1 MQNRT
6 TERRSPLALCLCSPL
21 PEPANKM
28 KIEPGYDELGRQPP
42 QDGFGRLHGF
52 LVRFCFRRWKGGVSA
67 VQERLPERS
76 GDPLGEGL
84 SGWVTGGLRQLLAR
98 YCDYCFKP
106 GFFAKYRFCMVVYVQ
121 EMSPWPQKFFIV
133 KRRPYSQAGRRRFE
147 PGLPLHKINKL
158 ERPKFTRFT
167 LCSVRAPF
175 TSLASF
181 SLIGSQSSTGFRPA
195 IAYTRFG

>member
-1 MQNRT
+1 
-6 TERRSPLALCLCSPL
+6 
-21 PEPANKM
+21 M

-133 KRRPYSQAGRRRFE
+133 KRRPYSQAGRW
-147 PGLPLHKINKL
+147 
-158 ERPKFTRFT
+158 
-167 LCSVRAPF
+167 V
-175 TSLASF
+175 
-181 SLIGSQSSTGFRPA
+181 RPA
-195 IAYTRFG
+195 TSAAALLAPTALHHSHSVEPRRPRHSSKQFAGMAQRRVQSRTLSAIAKSSASWAPAAWVPDRPEACPTGPFAGR